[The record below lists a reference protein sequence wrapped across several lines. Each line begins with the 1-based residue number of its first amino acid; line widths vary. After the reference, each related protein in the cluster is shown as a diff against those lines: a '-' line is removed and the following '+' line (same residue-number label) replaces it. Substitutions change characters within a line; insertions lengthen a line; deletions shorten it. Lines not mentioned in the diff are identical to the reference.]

1 MRTEKLVRE
10 RAARHALM
18 GKYRNGYTDDPLVAG
33 AIRTTANTNIVHM
46 YGKLVSATS
55 QSNTLSFDNMLFL
68 PQLALKEDALP
79 YEMDPHTLRTIGIC
93 NFDGKYT
100 VPTFTAV
107 S

>member
-1 MRTEKLVRE
+1 
-10 RAARHALM
+10 
-18 GKYRNGYTDDPLVAG
+18 
-33 AIRTTANTNIVHM
+33 
-46 YGKLVSATS
+46 
-55 QSNTLSFDNMLFL
+55 MLFL